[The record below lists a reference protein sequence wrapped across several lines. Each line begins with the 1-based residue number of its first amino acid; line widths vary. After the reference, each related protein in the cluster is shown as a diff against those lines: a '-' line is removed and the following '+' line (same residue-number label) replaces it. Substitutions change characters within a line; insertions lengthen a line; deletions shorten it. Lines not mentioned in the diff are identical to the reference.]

1 MSNPPNALW
10 DKLVTPVII
19 MVLGFMATWVFTI
32 NSDVAI
38 MKKSMDKVDAIA
50 MDQRTAEKMIVL
62 LENQNKNNAELA
74 NEVKTNQKEMTNAIL
89 ELRLSL
95 MKLSS
100 MLPDN
105 NNRSDDSQQSRKL
118 R

>member
-1 MSNPPNALW
+1 MSIPPPNALW

-19 MVLGFMATWVFTI
+19 MVLAFMATWVFNI

-38 MKKSMDKVDAIA
+38 MKQSLSKVDAIV

-62 LENQNKNNAELA
+62 LEAQNKNNAELA
-74 NEVKTNQKEMTNAIL
+74 TEVKNNQKEMTNAII
-89 ELRLSL
+89 ELRMSV

-100 MLPDN
+100 MLPDTP
-105 NNRSDDSQQSRKL
+105 RSEIKAPR
-118 R
+118 